1 MTQTIEIV
9 ILPDGQTKVA
19 THGFVGNT
27 CRDASKFVEEA
38 LGTRLKEELTAE
50 FHQGCTQQA
59 TEQRQR

>member
-9 ILPDGQTKVA
+9 IMPDGQTKVA
-19 THGFVGNT
+19 THGFAGNT

-50 FHQGCTQQA
+50 FHGGCTQLA
-59 TEQRQR
+59 TEQQQR